1 MPSVV
6 PPTSLPA
13 SGAPDAT
20 PTIFATGDETEHIFA
35 LVSITLPPHDPG
47 LPLHCHPYHAEG
59 CYVVAGTLAL
69 TQDGSTTIVTAH
81 LAASIPAGA
90 LHTFW
95 NPTAS
100 PTIVLLIYRPGVTEA
115 EAMALVS
122 GATGEP
128 SVA

>member
-13 SGAPDAT
+13 SGAPDST
-20 PTIFATGDETEHIFA
+20 PTIFATGDETEYIFTLA
-35 LVSITLPPHDPG
+35 SITLPPHDPG
-47 LPLHCHPYHAEG
+47 LPMHRHPHHAED
-59 CYVVAGTLAL
+59 CYVVMGTLAL

-81 LAASIPAGA
+81 SVASIPVGA

-100 PTIVLLIYRPGVTEA
+100 PTIVLLIYQPGVTEA
-115 EAMALVS
+115 EAMALAS

-128 SVA
+128 GVV